1 MQPINFKGYVKVEQE
16 YINSGKITKVKEYQ
30 QGAAPTVIFYDNGTV
45 ENHPEIKD
53 TKKFISLLN
62 QTSNAPFIL
71 DYDA

>member
-1 MQPINFKGYVKVEQE
+1 MTKYTKEFKE
-16 YINSGKITKVKEYQ
+16 IIVKEYQ
-30 QGAAPTVIFYDNGTV
+30 QGAAPTVIFYDNEIV